1 MSPIVLIGAGALILL
16 VGVGLGYVLSGVKGQ
31 RDAAKADEVRQE
43 LDRYRQEVSEHFG
56 KTAEHFQAI
65 GAEYR
70 KLYEHMASG
79 EASLC
84 EPGRPVAFTPPEL
97 LTEVSESAEPQP
109 PRDYEI
115 SESEAPAQELP
126 EIVANVAEPEAQEP
140 TDQDLTDQEPTDK
153 QLVDTEATEELLA
166 EHDLAA
172 EDAEAEKT
180 LH

>member
-97 LTEVSESAEPQP
+97 LTEVTESAEPQP

-115 SESEAPAQELP
+115 AESDEAAGELP
-126 EIVANVAEPEAQEP
+126 EIVANDPVQAAEPEALEP
-140 TDQDLTDQEPTDK
+140 TDQD
-153 QLVDTEATEELLA
+153 LVDTEATEELLA
-166 EHDLAA
+166 EHELAA
-172 EDAEAEKT
+172 DDPDAEKT

>member
-126 EIVANVAEPEAQEP
+126 EIVANVAEPEAQE
-140 TDQDLTDQEPTDK
+140 LTDQEPTDK
-153 QLVDTEATEELLA
+153 ELVDTEATEELLA

-172 EDAEAEKT
+172 EDTEAEKT

>member
-97 LTEVSESAEPQP
+97 LAEVAESADPQP

-115 SESEAPAQELP
+115 ADSDETASELP
-126 EIVANVAEPEAQEP
+126 EIVANESVSVGEPEAVEP
-140 TDQDLTDQEPTDK
+140 TDQE
-153 QLVDTEATEELLA
+153 LVDTEATEELLA
-166 EHDLAA
+166 EHELAA
-172 EDAEAEKT
+172 EDPETEKT

>member
-126 EIVANVAEPEAQEP
+126 EIVANVAEAEAQEP
-140 TDQDLTDQEPTDK
+140 TDLEPTDK
-153 QLVDTEATEELLA
+153 ELVDTEATEELLA

-172 EDAEAEKT
+172 EDTEAEKT